1 MIELFAFKL
10 SFTSGLLP
18 ILTTEHEEE
27 YNLPQHQH
35 QPSSQPAAA
44 GNAFLGTT
52 THTKRKNPLSNSP
65 L

>member
-1 MIELFAFKL
+1 MFHKR
-10 SFTSGLLP
+10 LLP

-35 QPSSQPAAA
+35 QLSSQPAAA
-44 GNAFLGTT
+44 GNASVGTT
-52 THTKRKNPLSNSP
+52 THTKRKNPQSNSP